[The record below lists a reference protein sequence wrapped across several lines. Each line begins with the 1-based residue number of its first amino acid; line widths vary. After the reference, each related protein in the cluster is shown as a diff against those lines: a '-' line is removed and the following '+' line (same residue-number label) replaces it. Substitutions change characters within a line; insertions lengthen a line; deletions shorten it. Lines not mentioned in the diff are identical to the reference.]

1 MTSLPLLYTRSLI
14 FVLYSNSLLKF
25 LRKIHIVIHSVCINL
40 HHQQIIHKGSPYSHL
55 GQPVMSCF
63 LMMYIVTGMSWCLIV
78 VLIFICLMTSDFKNH
93 FMDLLTIWMS
103 LERKVYLSLIY
114 FKVGLFILLLLR
126 CMSFLHILDIVPYC
140 ICNLQNFLP
149 SYRLSFHF
157 LMVSFTM
164 QWALVWCS
172 PVLLQSYCFK

>member
-1 MTSLPLLYTRSLI
+1 MISLPLLYTRSLI

-40 HHQQIIHKGSPYSHL
+40 HYQQVIHKGSPLFPSWPTCY
-55 GQPVMSCF
+55 V

-126 CMSFLHILDIVPYC
+126 CISFLHILDIVPYC

-149 SYRLSFHF
+149 SYR
-157 LMVSFTM
+157 
-164 QWALVWCS
+164 
-172 PVLLQSYCFK
+172 